1 MTNNTQQ
8 FVEIKAIVNY
18 VNGINTNE
26 NERSIFDTENI
37 ILNVRDI
44 HSIVLAGER
53 QKSDGIIEKEYY
65 ILIGEIEDG
74 EYPCFYVIDEHTHK
88 RLVKMLGVAT
98 L

>member
-8 FVEIKAIVNY
+8 FVEIKVIVNH

-26 NERSIFDTENI
+26 NERSIFDTESI
-37 ILNVRDI
+37 ILNVRHI

-65 ILIGEIEDG
+65 ILVGEIEDG
-74 EYPCFYVIDEHTHK
+74 EYPCSYVIDERTYK
-88 RLVKMLGVAT
+88 RLVKVLGVAT